1 MLSRNNFKEVTK
13 RDAQSVPH
21 YGLRKLSVGV
31 ASVLL
36 STTLYMGVS
45 ASADTVTQPNTQSS
59 STALPAP
66 TSSSNVSSVS
76 SSNVTTSEN
85 SNTASA
91 NTQSSPTALSA
102 PTSTQ
107 VNAPKEVTSATDAN
121 VSTAPAN
128 SSNVSSGSSSNANTS
143 ENSNAVSANTP
154 ATTTNP
160 SSVSSAQPAG
170 SLTNG
175 ASINEAKP
183 VSVESNTVPLTSN
196 IETAM
201 PNDTSTVNANIKDL
215 IQPNTSLFSPFVS
228 LAVVDNDRGPI
239 SEATATWTI
248 HYVQNGNTGKEV
260 LPPTTFSMKYH
271 RSVSSWATK
280 PRPAVDGESPVVS
293 EDGKPPVVYSYTVGQ
308 WEYVPGSFTQS
319 GTQVVVQDAENQK
332 IVRNTTTS
340 DGKEA
345 DDFSFTFLVPEADGY
360 KRIYGTSTLTNH
372 LTHYKDGQYDQ
383 AENMSETQHL
393 EYKVDLPQTD
403 VRTITW
409 TVHHKESGTNKTLK
423 PDTTI
428 TIKFTRTVTNPSSS
442 NPTYGDWSYV
452 PGSLQQTGTPM
463 NLSKEPTKQND
474 VHDSWQGEPG
484 IFDKFTYTAIS
495 SSIDGYHF
503 DGNEGVRFTDW
514 FPTDSFV
521 GYTLSGDED
530 QTIYYALDTQS
541 ATVKYVDDDA
551 GGAQVGDLQTL
562 TGATGSKVAT
572 NIKAPTNYVLKGSY
586 PSEYTFTTD
595 ANQQLI
601 VHLTHA
607 KQSVNDQKTVTRT
620 VNYTDPKTNQ
630 TKLVEQQTATL
641 HRTGTKDLVTNN
653 TNWNAWSTDQFKAVS
668 APSVAGYQV
677 TNGNAAGALT
687 VNDQSK
693 DSTVTFTY
701 TANAQTTHV
710 KYVDKDNPS
719 NVIHTTDL
727 SGKTGQTVN
736 VPSEVPTGWQLVS
749 GQQVPTSITFT
760 DNGYPDTT
768 VKIEHKHTTVTPDH
782 PKTTND
788 KLPDNPTKSY
798 PSGVGQND
806 LNKTITRTI
815 QVTDPHTQ
823 KVTTTTQPVHLTR
836 TADVDEVSGAVTYG
850 KWTTGEWP
858 AFNTPNVPGYT
869 PTQANVAKTTV
880 TDTTKDQTVTITYT
894 AQAQTTHIK
903 YVDKDNPSNVIH
915 TTNVSGKTN
924 QTVSVPSEVPAGWQL
939 VSGQQVPTSITFT
952 DNGYPDTT
960 VKIEHKHTTVT
971 PDHPKTTNDKLP
983 DNPTKSYP
991 SGVGQNDLNKTITR
1005 TIQVVDPHTQEVATT
1020 TQPVHLTRTADVDEV
1035 SGAVTYGK
1043 WTTGEWPVFNT
1054 PSVAGYTPTQAS
1066 VTKTTVTDTTED
1078 QTVKI
1083 TYNANAQTTHV
1094 KYVDKDNPSNVIHT
1108 TNVSGKTGQTVSVSS
1123 EVPAGWQLVSGQQ
1136 VPTSITFT
1144 DNGYPD
1150 TTVKIEHKHTTV
1162 TPDHPKTTNDKLPDN
1177 PTKSY
1182 PSGVGQN
1189 DLNKTITRT
1198 IQVTDPHTQKVTTT
1212 TQPVHLTR
1220 TADVDEVSG
1229 AVTYGKWTT
1238 SEWPVFNT
1246 PNVPGYTPSQANVA
1260 KMTVTD
1266 TTQDQTVKITY
1277 AANPQSTTVNYVDP
1291 NNQVIHSTPIKGVTD
1306 QTVSVPSEVPTGW
1319 KLSNGSTVP
1328 TNLTFGPTGHPVV
1341 TVHIEHQHVTVTPDQ
1356 PKTPS
1361 DKLPDNP
1368 TKSYP
1373 SGVDQNDL
1381 NKTITRTIK
1390 VVDPHTQKV
1399 TTTTQPVHLTRTADV
1414 DEITGA
1420 VKYGNWTTGKWNAYV
1435 PDPVDGYTPSVKQVD
1450 ALPVT
1455 ATMQDETVT
1464 ITYAANPQEMNILY
1478 VDHNHPATVVK
1489 TQTITGKTDQ
1499 IVPVPNAMPAG
1510 WKLTPGQEVPER
1522 ISFSSQGHDN
1532 VVVEIEHAHV
1542 TVTPD
1547 QPKTPSDKLP
1557 DNPTKGYPA
1566 GVAKDDLNKTIT
1578 RTIQVV
1584 DPHTQQVATTTQPVH
1599 LTRTA
1604 NVDEIDG
1611 TVTYGKWTTG
1621 EWPTFNAPV
1630 VAGYT
1635 PSQTNV
1641 AKATVTDTTKD
1652 QTVKITYVANP
1663 QSTTVNY
1670 VDRSGKTIHTT
1681 PVKGVTDQTVKV
1693 PSEVPAGWKLVDGQ
1707 AVPKEITFGP
1717 DGYPAVT
1724 VKIEHGHVTVTPD
1737 QPKTPS
1743 DKLPDN
1749 PTKGYPTGVAKDDLN
1764 KTITRTIQVVD
1775 PHTQKVATTTQPVHL
1790 TRTANVDEVDG
1801 TVTYGK
1807 WTTGTWNEFTTPVVP
1822 GYTPSQTNVAKTTVT
1837 DTTKDQTVK
1846 ITYAANPQSTTVNYV
1861 DKDGKVVHTTPVKGV
1876 TDQTVKVPSEVPA
1889 GWKLVTGQTV
1899 PSQLTFGPDGHPAVT
1914 VKIEHQTITV
1924 TPDKPVDNGTKLP
1937 DNPNLTYQGV
1947 TENDLNKVTTRTINV
1962 KAPNGK
1968 VTTTKQTVHL
1978 TRSAT
1983 IDEATG
1989 QVTYGKWSTGTWDAF
2004 TAPQEAGYTPTKA
2017 KLDKVT
2023 VTDQTRS
2030 ETLTIEYTA
2039 NPQSTMVQL
2048 VDRRGKVVQTTK
2060 VNGHTDETVP
2070 LSVKVP
2076 NGWKL
2081 VAGEKLPTEI
2091 HFTADGHPIVQVT
2104 VEHGT
2109 VKVTPDHP
2117 YDDGTPLPDNPD
2129 LTFHGVDQAHLNKLV
2144 TRTINVKAPNG
2155 QVTTE
2160 KQTVHLTRS
2169 ATVDEVTGAVTY
2181 DAWTTGE
2188 WQAYTVPSVP
2198 GYTPS
2203 QAKVDPQTVTSQTQ
2217 DQVVNIDY
2225 TANAQSTTV
2234 TLVDPRGKE
2243 VVTDKIDGHT
2253 DETVPVTT
2261 KVPAG
2266 WQLVPGEELPTEI
2279 HFTADGHPAVT
2290 VKIEH
2295 RHVTVTP
2302 DHPYDDGTPVPDNA
2316 EVSFHGVSETDL
2328 NRTITRTI
2336 VVNVPGQAAKTIVQ
2350 TAHLTRSATVDEVT
2364 GAVVYEPWTTAEW
2377 PDFDAPAIDGYEPD
2391 QTKLPSVKVMVTTK
2405 DQTVVINYHQ
2415 VVKAEPAAS
2424 TTPASP
2430 ATPAKQVTP
2439 NASKAPQQAS
2449 LPQTGNDDGNDLAA
2463 LGLLAAGTTGMVL
2476 SKKKRQT
2483 R

>member
-36 STTLYMGVS
+36 STTLYMGVN

-59 STALPAP
+59 PTTLPAP
-66 TSSSNVSSVS
+66 TSSSNVSSGS
-76 SSNVTTSEN
+76 GSNATTSEN
-85 SNTASA
+85 SNAASA
-91 NTQSSPTALSA
+91 NTQSSLTALSA
-102 PTSTQ
+102 PTSAQANT
-107 VNAPKEVTSATDAN
+107 PKEVTSATDTNASA
-121 VSTAPAN
+121 VPTS
-128 SSNVSSGSSSNANTS
+128 SSNVSSVSSSNANTS

-175 ASINEAKP
+175 ASINAAKP

-196 IETAM
+196 TETAM
-201 PNDTSTVNANIKDL
+201 PNDTSTVNANINDL
-215 IQPNTSLFSPFVS
+215 VQPNTSLFSPFVS
-228 LAVVDNDRGPI
+228 LAVVDNDSAPI
-239 SEATATWTI
+239 YEATATWTI

-271 RSVSSWATK
+271 RSVSASVTHGT
-280 PRPAVDGESPVVS
+280 VTH
-293 EDGKPPVVYSYTVGQ
+293 SYTAGQ

-319 GTQVVVQDAENQK
+319 GTHVVVQNAENQN

-345 DDFSFTFLVPEADGY
+345 DDFSFTFFVPEADGY

-372 LTHYKDGQYDQ
+372 LTHYKEGQYDQ
-383 AENMSETQHL
+383 AKNMSETQYL
-393 EYKVDLPQTD
+393 EYNVDLPQTD
-403 VRTITW
+403 VRTFTW
-409 TVHHKESGTNKTLK
+409 TVHHKESGTDKTLK

-428 TIKFTRTVTNPSSS
+428 TAKYTRTVTNPSSS

-474 VHDSWQGEPG
+474 VHDTNSQGESG
-484 IFDKFTYTAIS
+484 IFDEFTYTAMS
-495 SSIDGYHF
+495 SSIDGYLF
-503 DGNEGVRFTDW
+503 VGSKGIRFTDML
-514 FPTDSFV
+514 PANSLV
-521 GYTLSGDED
+521 GYTLTGDGD
-530 QTIYYALDTQS
+530 QTIYYTPAKVEKQITFTHGYEIAFWLATPLGHPVLLSTMQTPSLDRGMFTVGESKTITGTAMYDSSTGKYSDVKFNSELRYDGTSVPDLSNYYVIIDQSSGSKETLSTWLKSNGYDGYHVSIPLSTEFNGKNSGFEVSIFAYGS
-541 ATVKYVDDDA
+541 ATHFHTTFKHKNETGIEALNDENKGSSSSGYSDVSGAGQTAHHFVLIVVPYKTENQQVSRTINVHRPDGKIDTITQTAKLKNTSEISAEPYKGSASGPDWTTVANGTTKKVDNWNTGNWEAYNAPVIAGYTASQATVSAQTVTHDMGNKTVDITYTANAQSVSVKYVDDEA
-551 GGAQVGDLQTL
+551 SGAQVGTTQTL
-562 TGATGSKVAT
+562 KGTTGSKVAT
-572 NIKAPTNYVLKGSY
+572 NIKAPTNYVLRGTY
-586 PSEYTFTTD
+586 PAEYTFTD
-595 ANQQLI
+595 AADQQLV

-630 TKLVEQQTATL
+630 TKLVERQTATL
-641 HRTGTKDLVTNN
+641 TRTGTKDLVTNN
-653 TNWNAWSTDQFKAVS
+653 TNWNAWDTGQFKAVS

-677 TNGNAAGALT
+677 TNGNAAGAMT

-788 KLPDNPTKSY
+788 KLPDNPTKNY
-798 PSGVGQND
+798 PAGVGQND
-806 LNKTITRTI
+806 LNKTVTRTI

-858 AFNTPNVPGYT
+858 VFNTPNVPGYM
-869 PTQANVAKTTV
+869 PSQAQVAKTTV
-880 TDTTKDQTVTITYT
+880 TDTTK
-894 AQAQTTHIK
+894 
-903 YVDKDNPSNVIH
+903 
-915 TTNVSGKTN
+915 
-924 QTVSVPSEVPAGWQL
+924 
-939 VSGQQVPTSITFT
+939 
-952 DNGYPDTT
+952 
-960 VKIEHKHTTVT
+960 
-971 PDHPKTTNDKLP
+971 
-983 DNPTKSYP
+983 
-991 SGVGQNDLNKTITR
+991 
-1005 TIQVVDPHTQEVATT
+1005 
-1020 TQPVHLTRTADVDEV
+1020 
-1035 SGAVTYGK
+1035 
-1043 WTTGEWPVFNT
+1043 
-1054 PSVAGYTPTQAS
+1054 
-1066 VTKTTVTDTTED
+1066 
-1078 QTVKI
+1078 
-1083 TYNANAQTTHV
+1083 
-1094 KYVDKDNPSNVIHT
+1094 
-1108 TNVSGKTGQTVSVSS
+1108 
-1123 EVPAGWQLVSGQQ
+1123 
-1136 VPTSITFT
+1136 
-1144 DNGYPD
+1144 
-1150 TTVKIEHKHTTV
+1150 
-1162 TPDHPKTTNDKLPDN
+1162 
-1177 PTKSY
+1177 
-1182 PSGVGQN
+1182 
-1189 DLNKTITRT
+1189 
-1198 IQVTDPHTQKVTTT
+1198 
-1212 TQPVHLTR
+1212 
-1220 TADVDEVSG
+1220 
-1229 AVTYGKWTT
+1229 
-1238 SEWPVFNT
+1238 
-1246 PNVPGYTPSQANVA
+1246 
-1260 KMTVTD
+1260 
-1266 TTQDQTVKITY
+1266 DQTVKITY

-1306 QTVSVPSEVPTGW
+1306 QTVSVPNEVPTGW

-1368 TKSYP
+1368 TKNYP
-1373 SGVDQNDL
+1373 AGVDQNDL

-1390 VVDPHTQKV
+1390 VVDPHTQKA

-1420 VKYGNWTTGKWNAYV
+1420 VKYGNWTTGKWDAYV

-1489 TQTITGKTDQ
+1489 IQTITGKTDQ

-1510 WKLTPGQEVPER
+1510 WKLTPGQKIPEH
-1522 ISFSSQGHDN
+1522 ISFGSQGHDN
-1532 VVVEIEHAHV
+1532 VIVEIEHAHV

-1547 QPKTPSDKLP
+1547 QPKTTGDKLP
-1557 DNPTKGYPA
+1557 DNPAKGYPT

-1604 NVDEIDG
+1604 DVDEVDG

-1621 EWPTFNAPV
+1621 EWPAYSTPV
-1630 VAGYT
+1630 VPGYT
-1635 PSQTNV
+1635 PNQANV

-1652 QTVKITYVANP
+1652 QTVKITYAANP
-1663 QSTTVNY
+1663 QSTAVNY
-1670 VDRSGKTIHTT
+1670 VDKDGKVVHTT

-1693 PSEVPAGWKLVDGQ
+1693 PNEVPTGWKLIDGQ

-1724 VKIEHGHVTVTPD
+1724 VKIEHGHVTVNPD
-1737 QPKTPS
+1737 QPKTPN

-1775 PHTQKVATTTQPVHL
+1775 PHTQKMATTTQPVHL

-1807 WTTGTWNEFTTPVVP
+1807 WTTGTWNEFITPVVP

-1837 DTTKDQTVK
+1837 DTTKDQTIK
-1846 ITYAANPQSTTVNYV
+1846 ITYAANPQST
-1861 DKDGKVVHTTPVKGV
+1861 
-1876 TDQTVKVPSEVPA
+1876 
-1889 GWKLVTGQTV
+1889 L
-1899 PSQLTFGPDGHPAVT
+1899 
-1914 VKIEHQTITV
+1914 
-1924 TPDKPVDNGTKLP
+1924 
-1937 DNPNLTYQGV
+1937 
-1947 TENDLNKVTTRTINV
+1947 
-1962 KAPNGK
+1962 
-1968 VTTTKQTVHL
+1968 
-1978 TRSAT
+1978 
-1983 IDEATG
+1983 
-1989 QVTYGKWSTGTWDAF
+1989 
-2004 TAPQEAGYTPTKA
+2004 
-2017 KLDKVT
+2017 
-2023 VTDQTRS
+2023 
-2030 ETLTIEYTA
+2030 
-2039 NPQSTMVQL
+2039 VQL
-2048 VDRRGKVVQTTK
+2048 VDRRGKVVQTT
-2060 VNGHTDETVP
+2060 VVDGHTDETVP
-2070 LSVKVP
+2070 VSVKVP

-2091 HFTADGHPIVQVT
+2091 HFTANGHPIVQMT

-2129 LTFHGVDQAHLNKLV
+2129 LTFHGVDQAHLNKLI
-2144 TRTINVKAPNG
+2144 TRTINVKAPTG
-2155 QVTTE
+2155 KTTTE

-2181 DAWTTGE
+2181 EAWTTGE
-2188 WQAYTVPSVP
+2188 WQAYEVPTVP
-2198 GYTPS
+2198 GYTPN
-2203 QAKVDPQTVTSQTQ
+2203 QAKVDQQTVTSQTQ

-2253 DETVPVTT
+2253 DETVPVPT

-2279 HFTADGHPAVT
+2279 TFGPDGHPAVT

-2295 RHVTVTP
+2295 RHVTVTA
-2302 DHPYDDGTPVPDNA
+2302 DHPYADNTPLPDNP
-2316 EVSFHGVSETDL
+2316 SLGFHGVSETDL

-2336 VVNVPGQAAKTIVQ
+2336 VINVPGQSAKTVTQ
-2350 TAHLTRSATVDEVT
+2350 EAHLTRSATVDEAT

-2377 PDFDAPAIDGYEPD
+2377 PEFDAPAIDGYEPD
-2391 QTKLPSVKVMVTTK
+2391 QTKLPNVKVMVTTP

-2415 VVKAEPAAS
+2415 VAKAEPAAS

-2430 ATPAKQVTP
+2430 ATSAMPAKEVMP

-2476 SKKKRQT
+2476 SKKERQT